1 MAVSLT
7 GAVSSKKVT
16 EEYKGQ
22 LTADG
27 NRSISTNAKAGLTV
41 RTIIRSDAKAGISD
55 PPNRYDGGR
64 GLTDK
69 SYPGDNRLVVSES
82 PHRRDGSAP

>member
-1 MAVSLT
+1 MKHLSLIIFYLTRRIRREQCLAVSLT

-55 PPNRYDGGR
+55 PPIGHDLPT
-64 GLTDK
+64 GLNK
-69 SYPGDNRLVVSES
+69 
-82 PHRRDGSAP
+82 